1 MKFEDFKYTRPVIEQ
16 IEQEFNICLDQFEK
30 ATTPEEQNTLID
42 EINKIRQAYSSMYN
56 ICHIRHTI
64 DTKDKF
70 YEAEN
75 NFFDQNNPS
84 ISALTTRYYKL
95 LLASSFKSELEKQ
108 WGKQLFIIAE
118 LSIKTFQPSILE
130 DMKAENKLVSEYVKV
145 KASAEIEF
153 RGKKYTI
160 PALSP
165 LESGKDR
172 EIRKEASAAKWAF
185 YSKHSETIENIF
197 DKQVKLR
204 HNIALKLGYK
214 NFIELGYARMLRSDY
229 DAEMVANFRKQ
240 VEEYIVPIA
249 SSLYERQSKRIGIE
263 NMKFYDEDFRF
274 ASGNPKPKGPPEW
287 IVDNASKMYKELSK
301 ETGEFFDF
309 MQVKNLMDLV
319 NKDGKA
325 TGGYCT
331 YIEEYKAPYIFSNFN
346 GTSGDIDVLT
356 HEAGHAFQVYSSRHL
371 KIKEYNW
378 PTYEACEIHSMSME
392 FFTWPWMELFFKE
405 DTEKYKFAHLSG
417 AILFLPYGVA
427 VDEFQH
433 YVYENPEA
441 SPKDRNDAWKAI
453 EKKYLPHRNY
463 DGNAFLE
470 RGGFW
475 QRQSHIFTSPFY
487 YIDYTLA
494 QICAFQFWLKDQQD
508 HASAWK
514 DYLNLCKLGGSKS
527 FLELVKIANLESPF
541 EGNGV
546 QNTVKAIKEWLDKV
560 DDSKF

>member
-1 MKFEDFKYTRPVIEQ
+1 MKFEEFIYERPVISD
-16 IEQEFNICLDQFEK
+16 IQERFNKCLEQFES
-30 ATTPEEQNTLID
+30 ADSAQIQNDLIAQ
-42 EINKIRQAYSSMYN
+42 INTIRQEYATMYN

-70 YEAEN
+70 YEEEN

-95 LLASSFKSELEKQ
+95 LLESSFREALEAK
-108 WGKQLFIIAE
+108 WGRQLFIIAE
-118 LSIKTFQPSILE
+118 LSIKTFQPTILE
-130 DMKAENKLVSEYVKV
+130 DLKEENKLTSDYVKV
-145 KASAEIEF
+145 KAAAEIEF

-160 PALSP
+160 PALNPFETSQ
-165 LESGKDR
+165 DR
-172 EIRKEASAAKWAF
+172 PTRKEAAEAKWSF
-185 YSKHSETIENIF
+185 YQEHSEKIEEIF

-204 HNIALKLGYK
+204 HQIAQKLGYK

-229 DAEMVANFRKQ
+229 NAKMVTNFRNQ
-240 VEEYIVPIA
+240 VKEFIVPIA
-249 SSLYERQSKRIGIE
+249 SSLYERQKKRIGIDE
-263 NMKFYDEDFRF
+263 LKYYDEDFRF
-274 ASGNPKPKGPPEW
+274 ASGNPKPKGSPEW
-287 IVDNASKMYKELSK
+287 IVENAAKMYHDLSK

-309 MQVKNLMDLV
+309 MQFKNLMDLV

-331 YIEEYKAPYIFSNFN
+331 YIPNYKAPYIFSNFN

-371 KIKEYNW
+371 SIKEYSW

-392 FFTWPWMELFFKE
+392 FFTWPWMNLFFKE

-433 YVYENPEA
+433 FVYENPEA
-441 SPKDRNDAWKAI
+441 SPAERNAAWKRI
-453 EKKYLPHRNY
+453 EQTYLPHRDY

-475 QRQSHIFTSPFY
+475 QRQSHIFTTPFY

-494 QICAFQFWLKDQQD
+494 QICAFQFWVKDQTD

-514 DYLNLCKLGGSKS
+514 DYLNLCKLGGSQS
-527 FLELVKIANLESPF
+527 FLELVKIAKLKSPF
-541 EGNGV
+541 EESTVHDIVGV
-546 QNTVKAIKEWLDKV
+546 IKSWLDNI
-560 DDSKF
+560 DDSEF